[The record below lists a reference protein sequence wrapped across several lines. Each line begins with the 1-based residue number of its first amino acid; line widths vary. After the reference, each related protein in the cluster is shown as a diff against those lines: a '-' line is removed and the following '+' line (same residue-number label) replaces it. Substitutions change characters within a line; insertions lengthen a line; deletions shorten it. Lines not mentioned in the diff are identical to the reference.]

1 MDRCANELTVLFLT
15 SAHASLTVRGFIHP
29 EVHLTRLPSRFS
41 FSNIMRGTSAV
52 VLMAA
57 MLASPLSVSAEP
69 DQEPASVLD
78 RISSFTDRA
87 AQVAIEALSLVGIR
101 YRYGGNSP
109 EQGLDCSG
117 LVRYVFREAGT
128 ELPRTSNEMSRRG
141 QPVDKQDLQPGD
153 LVFFN
158 TLNRAF
164 SHVGIYLGNNQFIH
178 APSTGRAVRV
188 EDMDMSYWKTRFNG
202 ARRVL
207 DAEAAPR

>member
-1 MDRCANELTVLFLT
+1 M
-15 SAHASLTVRGFIHP
+15 
-29 EVHLTRLPSRFS
+29 TRQTIPFK
-41 FSNIMRGTSAV
+41 FSNILRGACVAAVMSAV
-52 VLMAA
+52 LV
-57 MLASPLSVSAEP
+57 SPLPVSAEP
-69 DQEPASVLD
+69 DETSGSVLD
-78 RISSFTDRA
+78 RIGSFTDRA

-117 LVRYVFREAGT
+117 LVRCVFREADGT
-128 ELPRTSNEMSRRG
+128 DLPRTSQEMSRRG

-178 APSTGRAVRV
+178 APSTGRNVRV
-188 EDMDMSYWKTRFNG
+188 ENMDMNYWKTRFNG
-202 ARRVL
+202 ARRVF
-207 DAEAAPR
+207 ENEPAPR

>member
-1 MDRCANELTVLFLT
+1 MPFR
-15 SAHASLTVRGFIHP
+15 
-29 EVHLTRLPSRFS
+29 
-41 FSNIMRGTSAV
+41 FSNILRGISAV
-52 VLMAA
+52 ALMAA
-57 MLASPLSVSAEP
+57 VLASPLRVSAETE
-69 DQEPASVLD
+69 QEPPSVLD

-109 EQGLDCSG
+109 DQGLDCSG
-117 LVRYVFREAGT
+117 LVRYVFRQADGT
-128 ELPRTSNEMSRRG
+128 ELPRTSSEMSRRG

-164 SHVGIYLGNNQFIH
+164 SHVGIYLGNNQFVH
-178 APSTGRAVRV
+178 APSKGRAVRV

>member
-1 MDRCANELTVLFLT
+1 LKRWPYQVSRTARNSMVVAIIAAVLVCPPPAIAEPEQEQSTVLEKL
-15 SAHASLTVRGFIHP
+15 
-29 EVHLTRLPSRFS
+29 
-41 FSNIMRGTSAV
+41 
-52 VLMAA
+52 
-57 MLASPLSVSAEP
+57 
-69 DQEPASVLD
+69 
-78 RISSFTDRA
+78 SSFTDRA
-87 AQVAIEALSLVGIR
+87 AQIAIEALSLVGIR

-117 LVRYVFREAGT
+117 LVRYVFKEAGGT
-128 ELPRTSNEMSRRG
+128 DLPRTSNEMSRRG

-178 APSTGRAVRV
+178 APSAGRNVRV
-188 EDMDMSYWKTRFNG
+188 ENMDMTYWKTRFNG

-207 DAEAAPR
+207 ESEAAPR

>member
-1 MDRCANELTVLFLT
+1 MTQ
-15 SAHASLTVRGFIHP
+15 
-29 EVHLTRLPSRFS
+29 LPSRFR
-41 FSNIMRGTSAV
+41 FSNILRATSAV
-52 VLMAA
+52 ALMAA
-57 MLASPLSVSAEP
+57 VLASPLAVSAEP
-69 DQEPASVLD
+69 EEEPVSVLG

-87 AQVAIEALSLVGIR
+87 AQVALEALSLVGIR

-109 EQGLDCSG
+109 GQGLDCSG
-117 LVRYVFREAGT
+117 LVRYVFREADGT
-128 ELPRTSNEMSRRG
+128 DLPRTSHEMSRRG
-141 QPVDKQDLQPGD
+141 LPVDKQDLRPGD

-178 APSTGRAVRV
+178 APSTGRNVRV
-188 EDMDMSYWKTRFNG
+188 ENMDMTYWKTRFNG

>member
-1 MDRCANELTVLFLT
+1 MPFR
-15 SAHASLTVRGFIHP
+15 
-29 EVHLTRLPSRFS
+29 
-41 FSNIMRGTSAV
+41 FSNIMRGISAV
-52 VLMAA
+52 ALMAA
-57 MLASPLSVSAEP
+57 VLASPLPVSAEP
-69 DQEPASVLD
+69 EQAPASVLD

-109 EQGLDCSG
+109 DQGLDCSG
-117 LVRYVFREAGT
+117 LVRYVFREADGT
-128 ELPRTSNEMSRRG
+128 ELPRTSSEMSRRG

-188 EDMDMSYWKTRFNG
+188 EDMDMSYWKKRFNG
-202 ARRVL
+202 ARRVF
-207 DAEAAPR
+207 ENEPAPR